1 MRLSAKTFLVTLLV
15 VLAGCGSGN
24 APRFLLNPPEPEQ
37 RFDVRYS
44 RIELR
49 EVSLPAYAAAPD
61 IAVQGEGGD
70 LRNLPDAL
78 WADDPVR
85 GVTMALARSL
95 DEASDAVVAAEPW
108 PLDAPADLRVEVRV
122 EQMLA
127 RADGRYEISGHYAYY
142 APEGSGRG
150 SLRRFSVAAPIS
162 GEGARGVADAA
173 GAALALLAREI
184 LSRL

>member
-1 MRLSAKTFLVTLLV
+1 MVRMSARPFLITLLL
-15 VLAGCGSGN
+15 VLAGCGGN
-24 APRFLLNPPEPEQ
+24 APRFLIEPPAPE
-37 RFDVRYS
+37 RHFDVPYG

-49 EVSLPAYAAAPD
+49 EVSLPSYAAAPD
-61 IAVQGEGGD
+61 IVAQGEGGD
-70 LRNLPDAL
+70 LRNVSDAL

-108 PLDAPADLRVEVRV
+108 PLDVPADLRIDVRI
-122 EQMLA
+122 EQMFA
-127 RADGRYEISGHYAYY
+127 RSDGQFELTGNYAYY
-142 APEGSGRG
+142 APEGFGRG
-150 SLRRFSVAAPIS
+150 VLRRFSVTAPIT

-173 GAALALLAREI
+173 GSALALLAREI